1 MDWSTLTPA
10 PLATLPRDG
19 DWLSPLYPFLPLA
32 AEKQIHV
39 LRLQFRTTDGRY
51 SAPPPEWD
59 GSLLGL
65 MHLPPLYTISV
76 ELVIEPPPSEEK

>member
-10 PLATLPRDG
+10 PQATLPKDG
-19 DWLSPLYPFLPLA
+19 DWWLPPYPYLPLA
-32 AEKQIHV
+32 AEKQIRV
-39 LRLQFRTTDGRY
+39 LRLQFRTIDGRY

-65 MHLPPLYTISV
+65 MHLPPLYLILV